1 MKRIITTA
9 IMAMLLSLGIASAQE
24 KSNGVIY
31 VSAQE
36 KNNGVTYVINHKV
49 VASDLFDGSQ
59 LMNKTIASYQ
69 VDSER
74 GLHIIF
80 TSDYTK
86 EKKVYQTKVET
97 KDDDIMVVSY
107 ANQGNTVGFTTVV
120 SHPETVF
127 VVDGKITSS
136 DEFKSIPPSKIAS
149 FTVIKSKD
157 TLAFKEFAKA
167 STEMVI
173 IISTKK

>member
-24 KSNGVIY
+24 KNNGVIY
-31 VSAQE
+31 V
-36 KNNGVTYVINHKV
+36 INHEV
-49 VASDLFDGSQ
+49 VSDFDGSQ
-59 LMNKTIASYQ
+59 LQNKTIASYQ

-97 KDDDIMVVSY
+97 KDDAIMVISY
-107 ANQGNTVGFTTVV
+107 GNKGNTVGSTTIA
-120 SHPETVF
+120 SHPETIF
-127 VVDGKITSS
+127 VIDGKITSS
-136 DEFKSIPPSKIAS
+136 DEFKSMSPTKIAS
-149 FTVIKSKD
+149 ITVIKSKD
-157 TLAFKEFAKA
+157 APAFKEFAKA

-173 IISTKK
+173 IMATKK